1 MSIPHLAPHNATDWF
16 TACSI
21 IYIDY
26 MTGTGLDIWTV
37 SYDQCTHTH
46 THAHMHTHSD
56 CMHVMLGYFTSVC
69 LATCS
74 HAI

>member
-1 MSIPHLAPHNATDWF
+1 MQVAIIIYIIIYIYIYIYLTQSHTTDWF

-21 IYIDY
+21 IYMDY

-46 THAHMHTHSD
+46 THAHT
-56 CMHVMLGYFTSVC
+56 L
-69 LATCS
+69 
-74 HAI
+74 